1 MEECNPSQ
9 TVQHL
14 TFVCLVGQSILWI
27 VSRTG
32 FTGQSLSPLLICPRY
47 VSPRKKI
54 LKKGLKLPQ
63 SRARMKRRWTPQML
77 NAEWQCCQRM
87 DAEQQHLLPHSQPN
101 HCWANCCGF
110 QSKWK
115 HFQFD
120 PTIYG
125 KKRPVAKGQIIDGH
139 SFFFSSLFC
148 LHTLCFLCHM
158 VIKPCI
164 SFYIYPYLSVKVSEM
179 CNLASVGVT
188 AQWLWSA
195 TCQKLF

>member
-1 MEECNPSQ
+1 MEECNLSQ

-32 FTGQSLSPLLICPRY
+32 FSLLLVCPRY

-54 LKKGLKLPQ
+54 FKKLEKRETGLKLPK
-63 SRARMKRRWTPQML
+63 SRARMKRRRTPRML

-101 HCWANCCGF
+101 HSWANCCGF

-120 PTIYG
+120 PKIYG
-125 KKRPVAKGQIIDGH
+125 KKMTCSKRPNHRRTQL
-139 SFFFSSLFC
+139 FFLLLYFACTRCAFSVTWL
-148 LHTLCFLCHM
+148 L
-158 VIKPCI
+158 
-164 SFYIYPYLSVKVSEM
+164 
-179 CNLASVGVT
+179 NLASPSICILTFQSKWVKCVI
-188 AQWLWSA
+188 
-195 TCQKLF
+195 

>member
-32 FTGQSLSPLLICPRY
+32 FSLLLVCPRY

-54 LKKGLKLPQ
+54 FKNLEKRETGLKLPK
-63 SRARMKRRWTPQML
+63 SRARMKRRRTPRML

-101 HCWANCCGF
+101 HSWANCCGF

-120 PTIYG
+120 PKIYG
-125 KKRPVAKGQIIDGH
+125 KKWPVAKGQIIDGH
-139 SFFFSSLFC
+139 SFFFFFSILPAHVVLSLS
-148 LHTLCFLCHM
+148 HG
-158 VIKPCI
+158 
-164 SFYIYPYLSVKVSEM
+164 Y
-179 CNLASVGVT
+179 
-188 AQWLWSA
+188 
-195 TCQKLF
+195 

>member
-1 MEECNPSQ
+1 
-9 TVQHL
+9 
-14 TFVCLVGQSILWI
+14 
-27 VSRTG
+27 
-32 FTGQSLSPLLICPRY
+32 
-47 VSPRKKI
+47 
-54 LKKGLKLPQ
+54 
-63 SRARMKRRWTPQML
+63 MKRRWTPRML

-125 KKRPVAKGQIIDGH
+125 KKWPVAKGQIIDGH